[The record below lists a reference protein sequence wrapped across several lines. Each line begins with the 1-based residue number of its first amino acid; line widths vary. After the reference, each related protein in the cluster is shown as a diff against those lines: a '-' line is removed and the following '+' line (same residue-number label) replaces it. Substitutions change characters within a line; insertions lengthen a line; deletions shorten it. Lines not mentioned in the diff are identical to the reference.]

1 MTIQA
6 AEVWCDTSTGN
17 IRPVIPFAHRRDVFD
32 SVHSLIHPGTRA
44 TTRMISSCFVWP
56 KLAADVKEWC
66 RECSACQRAKV
77 TCQPSTPVEK
87 MEYPSNASQMC
98 TWT

>member
-1 MTIQA
+1 M
-6 AEVWCDTSTGN
+6 
-17 IRPVIPFAHRRDVFD
+17 FD

-87 MEYPSNASQMC
+87 MEYPSNASHMC
-98 TWT
+98 CARGLSGAPPHVTCWPPVPAYSH